1 MTAADAD
8 PRPEYVG
15 EDGDALIETRLS
27 GAHVYSGAL
36 LDVRRD
42 HVRLPDG
49 TQGVREYIV
58 HPGAVLM
65 IPVHDDGRLVAV
77 RQFRYPQ
84 NRAFIEFPAGKLD
97 AGETALATARRELI
111 EEAGYSAS
119 QWTRLG
125 VIHPVIS
132 YSTEAIDIYVARS
145 LTHVGAKLD
154 AGEFL
159 DVLESTED
167 DLLAAQDAGKLTDA
181 KTIAALAMYARW
193 RAAPTRSIRLRI
205 DGDVQGVGYRDWMR
219 RAAVD
224 AHISGWVRNRRDG
237 SVEALLQ
244 GSRDACDRLASAC
257 LRGPRSARVT
267 LVEIDSRPLD
277 ATVQG
282 FEQRATG

>member
-1 MTAADAD
+1 VTAADAD
-8 PRPEYVG
+8 PRPEYAG

-42 HVRLPDG
+42 DVRLPDG

-58 HPGAVLM
+58 HRGAVLM

-97 AGETALATARRELI
+97 AGETALATAQRELI
-111 EEAGYSAS
+111 EEAGYSAAH
-119 QWTRLG
+119 WTRLG

-159 DVLESTED
+159 DVLECQEV
-167 DLLAAQDAGKLTDA
+167 DLLAAQDDGKLTDA

-193 RAAPTRSIRLRI
+193 RAAPKRSIRLRI
-205 DGDVQGVGYRDWMR
+205 DGDVQGVGYRDWLR

-224 AHISGWVRNRRDG
+224 ARVSGWVRNRRDG

-257 LRGPRSARVT
+257 LRGPRAARVT
-267 LVEIDSRPLD
+267 LVEIDSRPFD
-277 ATVQG
+277 ATLEG